1 MSKPGADPATG
12 ISLGDAYKRPIELR
26 AASTRNAR
34 QGQES
39 KMELVYQYLTGPR
52 FKQRLEGVIEK
63 FDELRDDLDKER
75 KFMNRVWAK
84 REGQIQGVID
94 SMTGMWGDLQGIAG
108 KALPTIA
115 SLDMPLLEGPGD
127 LAAL

>member
-1 MSKPGADPATG
+1 MRPKPCAATRALLLTHD
-12 ISLGDAYKRPIELR
+12 ISI
-26 AASTRNAR
+26 
-34 QGQES
+34 
-39 KMELVYQYLTGPR
+39 LTGPR
-52 FKQRLEGVIEK
+52 FKQRLEGIIEK

-108 KALPTIA
+108 KALPEIS
-115 SLDMPLLEGPGD
+115 SLDMPLIEGPGD